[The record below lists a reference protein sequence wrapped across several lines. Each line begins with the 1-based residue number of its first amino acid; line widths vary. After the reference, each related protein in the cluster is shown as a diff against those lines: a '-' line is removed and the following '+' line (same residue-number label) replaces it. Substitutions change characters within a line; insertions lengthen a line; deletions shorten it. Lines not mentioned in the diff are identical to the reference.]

1 MQAIVFPLGWA
12 IYNIYFHPLS
22 GYPGPRL
29 AAAFNLCYLHWTNS
43 GQLHAKIKE
52 LHDQYGEVIRIA
64 PSLLVYK
71 TGQAWKD
78 IYGHRKQGG
87 SSFIKDDQFYVEGP
101 LSSSV
106 VFAFDDA
113 GHARQRRLLSRAFS
127 ERALRDQESILQSY
141 VDLLMQ
147 RLYAESVSC
156 RETVDITRWYNYT
169 TFDIIGDLSFGE
181 PFGCLRDS
189 CYHPWVSLVF
199 QSIKAATFM
208 RTISSYPLFK
218 PLTWNIFPKDVMK
231 ERNDHGQLSQERLKR
246 RLATQTNRP
255 DFTSYILKYSD
266 ERGMTQQEMEHNAA
280 LLILAGSETT
290 ATLLSGCTYYLLTHS
305 YACQR
310 LVNEIRGSFRTDE
323 EITIL
328 STAKLSYLRC
338 VLEESLRLYPPV
350 PGITPRQV
358 PKGGAFINGRFVP
371 EGV

>member
-1 MQAIVFPLGWA
+1 
-12 IYNIYFHPLS
+12 
-22 GYPGPRL
+22 
-29 AAAFNLCYLHWTNS
+29 
-43 GQLHAKIKE
+43 
-52 LHDQYGEVIRIA
+52 
-64 PSLLVYK
+64 
-71 TGQAWKD
+71 
-78 IYGHRKQGG
+78 
-87 SSFIKDDQFYVEGP
+87 
-101 LSSSV
+101 
-106 VFAFDDA
+106 
-113 GHARQRRLLSRAFS
+113 
-127 ERALRDQESILQSY
+127 
-141 VDLLMQ
+141 
-147 RLYAESVSC
+147 
-156 RETVDITRWYNYT
+156 
-169 TFDIIGDLSFGE
+169 
-181 PFGCLRDS
+181 
-189 CYHPWVSLVF
+189 
-199 QSIKAATFM
+199 
-208 RTISSYPLFK
+208 
-218 PLTWNIFPKDVMK
+218 MK